1 MSDTS
6 ELGVLYTEYSG
17 LTATTP
23 VASLWSYETRSRGR
37 ERRRIALSADG
48 SHEYWL
54 DRSDPLLNTILP
66 GTGVS
71 LIVNFGDP
79 WAAGRS
85 LASSRLLPR
94 VCVVGPVTQARILRV
109 GKSVHAVGAVLPAT
123 LTPDVF
129 GIPASQLVDRI
140 APLQDLWTRMDVERL
155 FASLT
160 CLEIR
165 QSLSALKDELIAR
178 VGRPSSREPV
188 GQTAPRLIK
197 FYGGRVSIDD
207 MARSHGLSRQQFAHR
222 FWAAAGLPPK
232 LFARITRFQKLV
244 HVLLSTDVSKWASV
258 SPGVG
263 FYDQAH
269 MINEFRAFAG
279 SPPTV
284 FFRPHGGSTDPAM
297 IQLRGRPCEWL
308 RLPESLAAN
317 ETARLCGGDQ
327 KELASSVAGV
337 CSKT

>member
-6 ELGVLYTEYSG
+6 ELGILYTEHSG

-37 ERRRIALSADG
+37 ERRSVALNADG
-48 SHEYWL
+48 SREYWL

-71 LIVNFGDP
+71 LIVNFGDL

-85 LASSRLLPR
+85 LATSSLLPR
-94 VCVVGPVTQARILRV
+94 VCVVGPVTQARILQV
-109 GKSVHAVGAVLPAT
+109 GRSVHAVGAVLPTT

-129 GIPASQLVDRI
+129 GMSASELVDRI

-155 FASLT
+155 FASLS

-165 QSLSALKDELIAR
+165 QSLSRLKDELVAR
-178 VGRPSSREPV
+178 VGRPGSRDTV
-188 GQTAPRLIK
+188 GQTAPRIIK
-197 FYGGRVSIDD
+197 FCGGRVSIDEL
-207 MARSHGLSRQQFAHR
+207 ARSHGLSRQQFARR

-244 HVLLSTDVSKWASV
+244 HALLSTDVTRWTSV
-258 SPGVG
+258 APSVG

-284 FFRPHGGSTDPAM
+284 FFRPRGGNIDPAM

-317 ETARLCGGDQ
+317 EPARPCGSDQ
-327 KELASSVAGV
+327 KGLASNVASV
-337 CSKT
+337 CSKP